1 MTDNLKNDFL
11 QKIEWRFYS
20 YLVQYQLAKYDD
32 DIIGKEVSANHNSVA
47 YLSTLRV
54 DRIAR
59 EKKKALLKA
68 EIEYTKSIS
77 NELNQK
83 VAEKMENVV
92 NNESLIQKKYIEFPA
107 IIFGLIEKLYMKSTS
122 LSQLE
127 FYINDI
133 SWLNRQLI
141 DTLKHPYFSKQLQ
154 KSNRVKIDSLRST
167 LGILGEDNLKYFI
180 PKYIVEQN
188 IPKDSSFPLIG
199 RKLFEHSLMTGT
211 ACFHLAK
218 NSKLKINPY
227 IAYTSGL
234 FHELGAIILFRMYL
248 DTFEQVWQEELKLA
262 RENIQQKRFNTISK
276 IEPCRK
282 HLRKMFFEHSR
293 RFTGIVSKDFYF
305 ERLPLGKVLQRFCNR
320 NSLDENG
327 ARDIISDYVDILEKA
342 NIYAEAEEL
351 FDVKLINEK
360 NKAQLVLSKNIT
372 KEELVLLS
380 SNNLKSFI
388 EPN

>member
-1 MTDNLKNDFL
+1 MTNNTKNEFFK
-11 QKIEWRFYS
+11 KIEWRFYS
-20 YLVQYQLAKYDD
+20 YLVKYQLAKYDD
-32 DIIGKEVSANHNSVA
+32 DMIGEEVSLNYNSA
-47 YLSTLRV
+47 AFLSNLRV

-68 EIEYTKSIS
+68 EIEYTQSVS

-83 VAEKMENVV
+83 VSERMEEIIS
-92 NNESLIQKKYIEFPA
+92 NESLIQKKYIDFPA
-107 IIFGLIEKLYMKSTS
+107 IIFSLIEKLYMKSTS
-122 LSQLE
+122 ISQLE

-141 DTLKHPYFSKQLQ
+141 DTLKHPYFSKQLK
-154 KSNRVKIDSLRST
+154 KSSRVKIDSLGST

-180 PKYIVEQN
+180 PKHIIEQN

-211 ACFHLAK
+211 ACYLLAK
-218 NSKLKINPY
+218 NSESKINPY
-227 IAYTSGL
+227 IAYTTGI
-234 FHELGAIILFRMYL
+234 FHEIGAIILFRMYL

-262 RENIQQKRFNTISK
+262 RESIQQKRFNTISK

-293 RFTGIVSKDFYF
+293 KFTGIVAKDFYF
-305 ERLPLGKVLQRFCNR
+305 ENLPIGKTLKRFCNQDP
-320 NSLDENG
+320 LDKNG
-327 ARDIISDYVDILEKA
+327 ERDIISDYVDILEKA
-342 NIYAEAEEL
+342 NIYAESQEL
-351 FDVKLINEK
+351 FEVKLINEK
-360 NKAQLVLSKNIT
+360 NIAQLISSKNISQ
-372 KEELVLLS
+372 KELALLKS
-380 SNNLKSFI
+380 YNLKNFI

>member
-1 MTDNLKNDFL
+1 MTNNTKNDFL

-20 YLVQYQLAKYDD
+20 YLVKYQLAKYDD
-32 DIIGKEVSANHNSVA
+32 EIIGQEVSMNHNSAA
-47 YLSTLRV
+47 YLSNLRV

-59 EKKKALLKA
+59 EKKKVLLKA
-68 EIEYTKSIS
+68 EIEYTQSIS

-83 VAEKMENVV
+83 VSERMESIIS
-92 NNESLIQKKYIEFPA
+92 NESLIQKKYIDFPS

-127 FYINDI
+127 FYVNDI

-154 KSNRVKIDSLRST
+154 KSSRVKIDSLRST

-180 PKYIVEQN
+180 PKYIVEHN

-211 ACFHLAK
+211 ACYLLADH
-218 NSKLKINPY
+218 SESKINPY

-234 FHELGAIILFRMYL
+234 FHELGAIILFKMYL
-248 DTFEQVWQEELKLA
+248 DTFEQIWQEELKLA

-282 HLRKMFFEHSR
+282 HLRKMFFEYSR
-293 RFTGIVSKDFYF
+293 KFTGIVAKEFYSD
-305 ERLPLGKVLQRFCNR
+305 RLPIGKILQRFCDR
-320 NSLDENG
+320 NTLNKNG
-327 ARDIISDYVDILEKA
+327 ERDIISDYVDILEKA
-342 NIYAEAEEL
+342 NIYSEAQEL
-351 FDVKLINEK
+351 LEVKLINEN
-360 NKAQLVLSKNIT
+360 NKIQLVSSKNIT
-372 KEELVLLS
+372 KEELKLLS
-380 SNNLKSFI
+380 SYNLKSFI